1 MLHVRSRRQ
10 RAHQVKA
17 EINLTNLIDV
27 AFVLLI
33 IFMITAPIL
42 QGGIE
47 VDLPQA
53 DASPITSSEAVI
65 VSVVD
70 NGDIYIDKARLG
82 SITEF
87 ETAIRAVLGDR
98 PEERDV
104 VLKGDQAAVWGRM
117 VEVMGVMARLGVNLG
132 IAVEATTDV
141 R

>member
-1 MLHVRSRRQ
+1 VLRMTSRRR
-10 RAHQVKA
+10 RAHHLNA

-47 VDLPQA
+47 VDLPKA
-53 DASPITSSEAVI
+53 DAAPITSSEAVI

-82 SITEF
+82 SLEEF
-87 ETAIRAVLGDR
+87 ETALRAVLGDR
-98 PEERDV
+98 PEDREV
-104 VLKGDQAAVWGRM
+104 VLKGDRSAVWGRM
-117 VEVMGVMARLGVNLG
+117 AEVMGVMGRLGVNLG
-132 IAVEATTDV
+132 VAVEPNTGT

>member
-1 MLHVRSRRQ
+1 VRSRRQ
-10 RAHQVKA
+10 RAHQVNA

-53 DASPITSSEAVI
+53 DASPIASSEAVI

-104 VLKGDQAAVWGRM
+104 VLKGDRAAVWGRM

>member
-1 MLHVRSRRQ
+1 VRSRRQ

-53 DASPITSSEAVI
+53 DASPITSSDAVI